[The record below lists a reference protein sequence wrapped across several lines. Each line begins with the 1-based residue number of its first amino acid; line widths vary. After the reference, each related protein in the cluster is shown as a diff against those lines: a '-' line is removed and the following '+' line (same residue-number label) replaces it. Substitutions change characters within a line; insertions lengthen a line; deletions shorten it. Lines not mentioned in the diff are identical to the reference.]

1 LKSSVCSNYR
11 REESSHARNR
21 VASEIKGLVSRF
33 HQYSHASEL
42 LTMQTERQKR
52 HYNRVMCNLYS
63 NGDIRPHV
71 YSSTPAVATCQRL
84 MTVGVSLPLLQSTCS
99 DF

>member
-1 LKSSVCSNYR
+1 MRSEGPKSATSVKVAHSRFFRATSVSSQGLRRCGALKSSVCSNYR

-63 NGDIRPHV
+63 N
-71 YSSTPAVATCQRL
+71 
-84 MTVGVSLPLLQSTCS
+84 
-99 DF
+99 